1 MKTTTAIL
9 LLLLPMTAGLQ
20 AKDEGHA
27 QNNQGSSEQNAA
39 PTLADTLAAQVK
51 EIASSESMSRKSQA
65 KLITNAI
72 RLAITTATEGIK
84 DPSARLQ
91 LAMEL
96 TTAAT
101 TAAPQFAATITSAVS
116 GIPSIA
122 KIDGALDSIKDAVKK
137 GQEQGEEPEVANP
150 SRDHGHREHEFDGPD
165 KGEHI
170 VSPSAPS
177 KAK

>member
-1 MKTTTAIL
+1 MKPTTAIL
-9 LLLLPMTAGLQ
+9 LLLLPLTSGLQ

-27 QNNQGSSEQNAA
+27 LNRHGSSEQSEA
-39 PTLADTLAAQVK
+39 PTAADTLATQVK
-51 EIASSESMSRKSQA
+51 EIAASDTMSRKSQA
-65 KLITNAI
+65 KLITNAV
-72 RLAITTATEGIK
+72 RLAITTATEGIQ
-84 DPSARLQ
+84 DPTARLQ

-101 TAAPQFAATITSAVS
+101 AAAPQFAATITSAVTS
-116 GIPSIA
+116 IPSIA
-122 KIDGALDSIKDAVKK
+122 KIEGALDSIKDAVKK
-137 GQEQGEEPEVANP
+137 GQEHGEEPEVANP
-150 SRDHGHREHEFDGPD
+150 SRDRGHREHEFDGPD